1 MLLLAIIAVLTV
13 LFAFSRCFFKRKL
26 PVLVICSSN
35 ELKMKMYRE
44 LIPKDL
50 IDSAEF
56 VKFSADE
63 IPEIQ
68 GSSRKVVLAKLRA
81 YFRRVGRKFP
91 KGSVF
96 LIDDTILEVHEHNAD
111 VAGFPGAGTTTLF
124 TQTDDPSGCTRFK
137 GLLHTLPTFG
147 GVWYTCSIGLIR
159 TDVKEEY
166 HEGVVK
172 GSFVPLTT
180 EDKRN
185 IDPQFLRDGQEK
197 TLGNGDTGHPR
208 RIAVENVMQ
217 NSKLI
222 RSLLMARDC

>member
-1 MLLLAIIAVLTV
+1 
-13 LFAFSRCFFKRKL
+13 
-26 PVLVICSSN
+26 
-35 ELKMKMYRE
+35 MKMYRE

-63 IPEIQ
+63 VPEIQ
-68 GSSRKVVLAKLRA
+68 GSSKKVVLAKLRA
-81 YFRRVGRKFP
+81 YFSRVGHKFP

-111 VAGFPGAGTTTLF
+111 IAGFPGAGTTTLF
-124 TQTDDPSGCTRFK
+124 PQADDPSGCTRFK
-137 GLLHTLPTFG
+137 GLLHLLPTFG

-159 TDVKEEY
+159 TDDKEEY

-172 GSFVPLTT
+172 GSFVPLT

-185 IDPQFLRDGQEK
+185 IDPQFRRDGQEK

-217 NSKLI
+217 NSELI
-222 RSLLMARDC
+222 RSLLMARDS